1 MTFSRYTLVGA
12 MATTLHYVA
21 LVSLMQV
28 PYMPTAMAAGV
39 GALFG
44 ALFSYAG
51 NRWLTFD
58 SVVPHRVALPRF
70 LLVAALSMALSAVLV
85 GAMTAL
91 TEIHYL
97 VPQMIASAC
106 VLVFG
111 FHGNRL
117 WSFR

>member
-12 MATTLHYVA
+12 MATALHYVA
-21 LVSLMQV
+21 LVSLVQL
-28 PYMPTAMAAGV
+28 PYVPTALAAGV

-51 NRWLTFD
+51 NRWFTFD
-58 SVVPHRVALPRF
+58 SVVPHHVVLPRF
-70 LLVAALSMALSAVLV
+70 LLVAALSMALSAGLV
-85 GAMTAL
+85 GALTTL

-97 VPQMIASAC
+97 IPQLIASAC